1 MIFLSAYSDFN
12 ANSLLNGFCSEQP
25 SRTKQS
31 FKDEVD
37 INTLVKRF
45 GITGTMPVPSRL
57 PTYDDFTGIDD
68 YQSALNALMD
78 ASAAFD
84 ELSADVR
91 RKFDN
96 DPQQFLEYVNN
107 PDNKESLYD
116 LGLANRPLADV
127 RASAQDGLSASADGD
142 TTST

>member
-1 MIFLSAYSDFN
+1 MIFLSAYSDFD
-12 ANSLLNGFCSEQP
+12 ANSLLNGFHSEEP

-31 FKDEVD
+31 FKEEVD

-45 GITGTMPVPSRL
+45 GITGQMPVPSRL

-68 YQSALNALMD
+68 YQSALNVLMD

-84 ELSADVR
+84 DLSADVR

-107 PDNKESLYD
+107 PDNRESLYD
-116 LGLANRPLADV
+116 LGLAIRPPADSGGAASGLP
-127 RASAQDGLSASADGD
+127 ASAEGD
-142 TTST
+142 PTLT